1 MGHLTELRKRITYV
15 AIVVVVFVIV
25 AFIEKNYVLAV
36 LKYPLKNTALANVGF
51 SVFGPTDAFM
61 AVLKLSIYAGLLCAV
76 PFILYQFWAFI
87 LPGLYE
93 NEKRSV
99 MPYVL
104 LTTGLFLAGIAFGY
118 FIVLP
123 VGLRFLVGYGHQYFN
138 QLNAIDRYLSFVS
151 MFELAFGIV
160 FELPLIMMLIA
171 WAGIVDY
178 KKMRKWRKYAILV
191 EAVIAMVLTPSQDP
205 VSMMLMLGPL
215 IVLYELGIL
224 LAMLASKRKIRR
236 REAAA
241 LEAAEKND
249 QLLSEANAA
258 DPQAAG

>member
-15 AIVVVVFVIV
+15 AIVVVVFVIA
-25 AFIEKNYVLAV
+25 AFIEKDYVLAV
-36 LKYPLKNTALANVGF
+36 LKYPLRGTALANQGF

-99 MPYVL
+99 IPYVA

-118 FIVLP
+118 FVVLP

-160 FELPLIMMLIA
+160 FELPLVMMLLA
-171 WAGIVDY
+171 WAGILDHRQMAKY
-178 KKMRKWRKYAILV
+178 RKYAILV

-215 IVLYELGIL
+215 IVLYEFGIL
-224 LAMLASKRKIRR
+224 LARLASKRKIRR

-241 LEAAEKND
+241 LKATEDPAQLAEP
-249 QLLSEANAA
+249 ET
-258 DPQAAG
+258 AGS